1 MSVAPDPVPS
11 PGPGD
16 SEPELSEAYLD
27 HAPAVYRHACRAAL
41 GDHQAAE
48 DVTQQAFVEAFRNW
62 PEFRQ
67 LPPGQQRAW
76 LCARARWRIIDSW
89 YATSHEITTD
99 TLPDQ
104 PDPAGCEDNVLANI
118 TADRFWKEITTAV
131 PQRPARA
138 AYLRWHEQW
147 TMADIAKHLGV
158 DRATV
163 LRDLNSVLAAARQ
176 LGDQT
181 GLPVPARS
189 EGKEA

>member
-1 MSVAPDPVPS
+1 MRVAPDPDPDPS

-16 SEPELSEAYLD
+16 SVAELSEAYRD
-27 HAPAVYRHACRAAL
+27 HAPAVYRHAYRAAL

-62 PEFRQ
+62 PQFRQ

-76 LCARARWRIIDSW
+76 LCKRAKWRIIDSW
-89 YATSHEITTD
+89 HATSHEMTTD

-104 PDPAGCEDNVLANI
+104 PDPAGCEDNALANI
-118 TADRFWKEITTAV
+118 AADRFWKEITTTV
-131 PQRPARA
+131 PQRSAHA

-163 LRDLNSVLAAARQ
+163 LRDLKSVLTAARQ

-181 GLPVPARS
+181 DPPGS

>member
-1 MSVAPDPVPS
+1 VRAAPDPAPS
-11 PGPGD
+11 PDPGD
-16 SEPELSEAYLD
+16 SGPGLSQAYLD
-27 HAPAVYRHACRAAL
+27 HSQAVYRHAYRAAL

-62 PEFRQ
+62 PEFQQ
-67 LPPGQQRAW
+67 LAPGQQRAW

-89 YATSHEITTD
+89 HATCHEITTA

-104 PDPAGCEDNVLANI
+104 PDSTGCEDNVLANI

-131 PQRPARA
+131 PQRSARA
-138 AYLRWHEQW
+138 AYLRWHEQR
-147 TMADIAKHLGV
+147 TMADIARHLGV

-163 LRDLNSVLAAARQ
+163 LRDLNSVLDVARQ

-181 GLPVPARS
+181 DPPDS
-189 EGKEA
+189 EGKQA

>member
-1 MSVAPDPVPS
+1 M
-11 PGPGD
+11 
-16 SEPELSEAYLD
+16 
-27 HAPAVYRHACRAAL
+27 
-41 GDHQAAE
+41 
-48 DVTQQAFVEAFRNW
+48 
-62 PEFRQ
+62 
-67 LPPGQQRAW
+67 
-76 LCARARWRIIDSW
+76 
-89 YATSHEITTD
+89 
-99 TLPDQ
+99 
-104 PDPAGCEDNVLANI
+104 ANI

-163 LRDLNSVLAAARQ
+163 LRDLNSVLAAAIQ